1 MADLAL
7 ERRDHGGEVA
17 RGGRRLPGV
26 VRVVLRVVVVAAL
39 PGGGPRLGRGRAA
52 VAAVHGGRDDGAE
65 LGLQAGRR
73 ALVHHQLVV
82 LRRGHEDVVAGR
94 CARRGCHGRTGP
106 GRRGGPAF
114 RQKPRP
120 HRRLQVG
127 VSA

>member
-1 MADLAL
+1 SHDGPGGQAGRQQLRRRRGRVVRRRVAELLGAQVADLAL

-73 ALVHHQLVV
+73 ALV
-82 LRRGHEDVVAGR
+82 
-94 CARRGCHGRTGP
+94 
-106 GRRGGPAF
+106 
-114 RQKPRP
+114 
-120 HRRLQVG
+120 
-127 VSA
+127 